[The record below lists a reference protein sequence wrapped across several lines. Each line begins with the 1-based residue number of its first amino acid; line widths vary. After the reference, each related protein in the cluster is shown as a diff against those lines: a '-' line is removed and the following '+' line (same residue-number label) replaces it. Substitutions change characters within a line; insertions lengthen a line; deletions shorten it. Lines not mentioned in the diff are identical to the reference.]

1 MDQIAPTSFGTN
13 RAKILLLSVILLF
26 CAQAPDCFAQPNVIV
41 IICDDLNDS
50 VEGMGGHVDAKTPQ
64 IQEIMQAGVRFTNA
78 HCNAPICGP
87 SRASLW
93 TGLLPSTSGF
103 YGYDQ
108 QKNDW
113 RDFDILDDAVT
124 LMEHFKA
131 NSYTVWGSGKIFHN
145 GHDDNSVWSV
155 EGVPSVVDGAGPS
168 DFGPFPWDG
177 TTLEYGKP
185 KGYPHPDMPAGWGYY
200 PSTTSLDNKPED
212 TPGYESYQW
221 ALKDDSTYSYTS
233 EGGPLG
239 IDGDDRDPMP
249 DEISAQWAEGKLGQ
263 THSDPF
269 LMVVGMNRPH
279 APFYAPKEFFDLFRD
294 ANGNNTVS
302 LPPHL
307 PNLDDLADL
316 PEIALGRPG
325 IPSSGQPLRG
335 YQSGMNKYK
344 QDYGNGANEWWLNF
358 VQGYLACVAFADHQV
373 GVIWDAL
380 QASDY
385 ANNTI
390 VIVTSDHGYHLGEK
404 DHSSK
409 TTPWEETTRVP
420 LVIYTPEMRPGGS
433 LASVA
438 GLECSAPVSLI
449 DLYPTLNAL
458 CDMPADPNGGVGK
471 NNMVLD
477 GNDLTSLI
485 EAPLAGQWDGPS
497 VSLSHL
503 HNARVAWPEDTK
515 SPWALNHHAAR
526 SENYRYIRYSD
537 GSEELYDHSVDPN
550 EWTNE
555 AANAAYAPAK
565 AVMKQRLFASLGLT
579 NTNNLVANGSFES
592 DLSSWV
598 ATGSAVAS
606 LNTSNSLAGDRS
618 VLVTSNGTVSGGT
631 FVDYQFDG
639 NAGTA
644 LNMQS
649 NDGSDTGSWNYGEI
663 RVQAGAL
670 NVGYTQEFKSPK
682 VDDNVSANSTATV
695 YRLYT
700 LNSAITSGEFEF
712 VVDIAEWDLRREWD
726 TAAASAAGKGMQ
738 FSLVGNG
745 TVNARFETYAATGFR
760 ANVSGLANGS
770 VFGGSFDTPLYR
782 RELNGG
788 FLRITGN
795 LDSGV
800 WTASANDGDGGAYQT
815 IASGS
820 GLTSIS
826 GIRFNTLSPSD
837 GSWGGAGAG
846 TATDPTV
853 DGTSG
858 DFMRIDSITLSNTIT
873 TIDGGDTSAG
883 GLEQNMLAVLEPGK
897 SYHVSAWARSSSS
910 GAVQLYMR
918 ETNGSGQATDVAIGS
933 VAANNTEFL
942 LIEGD
947 YTVPDNLTGL
957 SLVAQGPSFSLDHVQ
972 VYEYQTPN
980 IVASVVMDDGDG
992 SISLGWNAELG
1003 ASYRLEQSLDLA
1015 NGWTVLESNLTADKS
1030 KMIWALTPDPSL
1042 SRAFWRVIKNP

>member
-1 MDQIAPTSFGTN
+1 MDQIAPTSFGTS
-13 RAKILLLSVILLF
+13 RVRTLLLSVLFLF
-26 CAQAPDCFAQPNVIV
+26 CAQAPVCFAQPNVIV

-103 YGYDQ
+103 YGYAQ
-108 QKNDW
+108 QQNDW
-113 RDFDILDDAVT
+113 RDFDILSDAIT

-131 NSYTVWGSGKIFHN
+131 NNYTVWGSGKIFHN
-145 GHDDNSVWSV
+145 GHDDNSVFSV
-155 EGVPSVVDGAGPS
+155 NPAVDGAGPS

-177 TTLEYGKP
+177 ATLEYGKP
-185 KGYPHPDMPAGWGYY
+185 KGYQHPDMPTSNWGYY
-200 PSTTSLDNKPED
+200 SSTTSLDNKPGD
-212 TPGYESYQW
+212 TPGYASYQW
-221 ALKDDSTYSYTS
+221 ALKDDSTYAYTS

-239 IDGDDRDPMP
+239 IEGDIRDPMP

-302 LPPHL
+302 LPPL
-307 PNLDDLADL
+307 PSVDDLADL
-316 PEIALGRPG
+316 PDIAKGSPYGDL
-325 IPSSGQPLRG
+325 LDRG

-344 QDYGNGANEWWLNF
+344 QNYDNGGANEWWLNF

-404 DHSSK
+404 DHASK

-420 LVIYTPEMRPGGS
+420 LVIYTPEMRLGGS

-458 CDMPADPNGGVGK
+458 CGMPADPNGGVGK

-477 GNDLTSLI
+477 GNDLTSLL
-485 EAPLAGQWDGPS
+485 EAPVAGQWNGPS
-497 VSLSHL
+497 VALSHL
-503 HNARVAWPEDTK
+503 HNARVDWPAETK

-550 EWTNE
+550 EWTNQ
-555 AANAAYAPAK
+555 AGNVASAPAK
-565 AVMKQRLFASLGLT
+565 AVMKQRLFRSLGLA
-579 NTNNLVANGSFES
+579 NTDNLVVNGSFES
-592 DLSSWV
+592 DLNNWV
-598 ATGSAVAS
+598 AAGSAVAS
-606 LNTSNSLAGDRS
+606 LNTSDSLAGDRS
-618 VLVTSNGTVSGGT
+618 ALVTSNGTVSGGA
-631 FVDYQFDG
+631 FVDYQFNGADG
-639 NAGTA
+639 TPLNDNA
-644 LNMQS
+644 LS
-649 NDGSDTGSWNYGEI
+649 NDGSDTGSWNFGSYK
-663 RVQAGAL
+663 VQAGAL
-670 NVGYTQEFKSPK
+670 NVGYTQEFKHPS
-682 VDDNVSANSTATV
+682 VDGNAAQNGSTNLEF
-695 YRLYT
+695 RKYT
-700 LNSAITSGEFEF
+700 LNSAMASGDFEF
-712 VVDIAEWDLRREWD
+712 VVNIAEWDLRREWD
-726 TAAASAAGKGMQ
+726 TAAASAAGKGIQ
-738 FSLVGNG
+738 FSLLGNG
-745 TVNARFETYAATGFR
+745 TVNVRFETYAATGFR

-770 VFGGSFDTPLYR
+770 AQGESFDTPLYR
-782 RELNGG
+782 REVNGG

-795 LDSGV
+795 LDSGA
-800 WTASANDGDGGAYQT
+800 WTASANDGDGGAYKT

-846 TATDPTV
+846 NATDPTV
-853 DGTSG
+853 DGTAG
-858 DFMRIDSITLSNTIT
+858 DYMRIDSITLSNTIT
-873 TIDGGDTSAG
+873 TSDGGSVSGG

-910 GAVQLYMR
+910 GAVQLDMR
-918 ETNGSGQATDVAIGS
+918 ETIGSGQATDVAIGS

-957 SLVAQGPSFSLDHVQ
+957 SLIAQGAGFSLDHVQ

-1003 ASYRLEQSLDLA
+1003 VSYRLEQSLDLA
-1015 NGWTVLESNLTADKS
+1015 NGWTVLQSDLTADKS
-1030 KMIWALTPDPSL
+1030 KMIWTLTPDPSL

>member
-1 MDQIAPTSFGTN
+1 MDEIAPTSFGTSHV
-13 RAKILLLSVILLF
+13 RTLLLSVLFLF
-26 CAQAPDCFAQPNVIV
+26 CAQATVCIAQPNVIV

-50 VEGMGGHVDAKTPQ
+50 VEGMGGHPQAYTPNIERLMDQ
-64 IQEIMQAGVRFTNA
+64 GVRFTNA

-93 TGLLPSTSGF
+93 TGLLPSTSGY
-103 YGYDQ
+103 YGFDQ
-108 QKNDW
+108 QSNDW
-113 RDFDILDDAVT
+113 RDFEILSDAIT

-131 NSYTVWGSGKIFHN
+131 NNYNVWGSGKIFHN
-145 GHDDNSVWSV
+145 GHDDNSVFSV
-155 EGVPSVVDGAGPS
+155 DPLVDGAGPS

-185 KGYPHPDMPAGWGYY
+185 KGFQHPDMPTSNWGYY

-212 TPGYESYQW
+212 TPSYESYQW
-221 ALKDDSTYSYTS
+221 ALKDGPFTYTS

-279 APFYAPKEFFDLFRD
+279 APFYAPREFFDLFRD

-307 PNLDDLADL
+307 PNTDDLADL

-438 GLECSAPVSLI
+438 GQECSAPVSLI

-477 GNDLTSLI
+477 GNDLTSLL

-537 GSEELYDHSVDPN
+537 GSEELYDHSLDPN
-550 EWTNE
+550 EWTNQ
-555 AANAAYAPAK
+555 ASNSAYAPAK
-565 AVMKQRLFASLGLT
+565 AVMKQRLFASLGLA
-579 NTNNLVANGSFES
+579 NTENLVANGSFES
-592 DLSSWV
+592 DLSNWV
-598 ATGSAVAS
+598 AAGSAVAS
-606 LNTSNSLAGDRS
+606 LNTSDSLAGDRS
-618 VLVTSNGTVSGGT
+618 ALVTSNGTVSGGA
-631 FVDYQFDG
+631 FVDYEFNGADG
-639 NAGTA
+639 TQ
-644 LNMQS
+644 LNTQS
-649 NDGSDTGSWNYGEI
+649 NEGSDTGSWNYGQVK
-663 RVQAGAL
+663 VQAGAL
-670 NVGYTQEFKSPK
+670 NVGYTQEFKSPD
-682 VDDNVSANSTATV
+682 VDDNASANSTNTV
-695 YRLYT
+695 YRLYS
-700 LNSAITSGEFEF
+700 LNSAITSGDFEF
-712 VVDIAEWDLRREWD
+712 IVDIAEWDLRRNWD
-726 TAAASAAGKGMQ
+726 SASSAAGKGIQ

-745 TVNARFETYAATGFR
+745 TVNVRFETYAATGFR

-770 VFGGSFDTPLYR
+770 AYGGDFDTPVYR
-782 RELNGG
+782 REVNGG
-788 FLRITGN
+788 FLRIAGN
-795 LDSGV
+795 LDSGA
-800 WTASANDGDGGAYQT
+800 WTASANDGDGGAYKT
-815 IASGS
+815 ITSGS

-837 GSWGGAGAG
+837 GSWGGAGAA
-846 TATDPTV
+846 TATDPTG

-858 DFMRIDSITLSNTIT
+858 DFMRIDSITLTNTIS
-873 TIDGGDTSAG
+873 TSDG

-897 SYHVSAWARSSSS
+897 SYHISAWARSSSS
-910 GAVQLYMR
+910 GTVQLDMR

-933 VAANNTEFL
+933 LAANNTEFL

-957 SLVAQGPSFSLDHVQ
+957 SLVAQGASFSLDHVQ

-980 IVASVVMDDGDG
+980 IVASVVMDDGNG

-1003 ASYRLEQSLDLA
+1003 VSYRLEQSLDLA

-1030 KMIWALTPDPSL
+1030 NMIWDLTPDPAV